1 MQFCN
6 GLLGHDPSEYFNTS
20 GHRCK
25 ELKDVDLHK
34 YILFVGDNVGVDL
47 SKPVEETY
55 PYLISQRLKM
65 DYYNLCVFNGGL
77 DAIKFNLISWFQ
89 LVPQKP
95 KMIIVSTEFLNSII
109 TSDHNHSFFTPADYN
124 NQVTKDFTDAGNFNG
139 FFTTRKLLFE
149 KLISNLINIPIYQI
163 EFKDKLP
170 AFTTNVINIKYDGG
184 MFDHH
189 SISKEVI
196 NKINELTVRIKP

>member
-1 MQFCN
+1 MQFYN
-6 GLLGHDPSEYFNTS
+6 GLLGHDPSEYFNSS

-34 YILFVGDNVGVDL
+34 YILFAGDNVGVDL

-95 KMIIVSTEFLNSII
+95 KMIIISTEFLNSII

-124 NQVTKDFTDAGNFNG
+124 NQVIKDFTDA
-139 FFTTRKLLFE
+139 LLDNV
-149 KLISNLINIPIYQI
+149 SIYK
-163 EFKDKLP
+163 E
-170 AFTTNVINIKYDGG
+170 
-184 MFDHH
+184 
-189 SISKEVI
+189 EVI
-196 NKINELTVRIKP
+196 NLLKTKCKKFLSDGNFYEESLIFRKDEDKGDFLLVDPKSSLSPS